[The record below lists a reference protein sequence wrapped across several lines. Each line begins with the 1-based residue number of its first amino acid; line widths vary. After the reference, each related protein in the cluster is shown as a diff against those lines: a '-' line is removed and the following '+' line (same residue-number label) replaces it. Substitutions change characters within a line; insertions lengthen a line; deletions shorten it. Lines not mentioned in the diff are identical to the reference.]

1 VRKIFILLAAGMM
14 TGCAAQ
20 QPTMPAVTI
29 ASNTDVASAAL
40 VFDAPITLDQE
51 PVELPRDIRGQGAF
65 AGYQSTSVSYYDVF
79 SFNLESSG
87 HDRYYRNSISE
98 EVGTRQR

>member
-1 VRKIFILLAAGMM
+1 MM

-29 ASNTDVASAAL
+29 ASCSDVASAAL
-40 VFDAPITLDQE
+40 VFDAPITLDQA
-51 PVELPRDIRGQGAF
+51 PIELPRDIRGQGAF
-65 AGYQSTSVSYYDVF
+65 LGYESASVSYYDVF
-79 SFNLESSG
+79 SYNRQSNG
-87 HDRYYRNSISE
+87 RGDWYYKDSVTE

>member
-1 VRKIFILLAAGMM
+1 LLVAGMM

-29 ASNTDVASAAL
+29 ASNVDVASAAL

-51 PVELPRDIRGQGAF
+51 PIELPRDIRGPAAF
-65 AGYQSTSVSYYDVF
+65 AGYQSTSTSYYDVF
-79 SFNLESSG
+79 SYNRQSTGRGNFF
-87 HDRYYRNSISE
+87 YRDAVTE
-98 EVGTRQR
+98 QVGTSER